1 MPKQIQAFCPK
12 PLKKKLFKRHFCF
25 IFYECTTKKGLSSSQ
40 RWSLFQCAIR
50 FEFVYVFAS
59 LWRKN
64 QGEKNT
70 QMMTKLSSKTDS
82 YVESSMTF
90 ITRLVIEETCVLWWF
105 YVCWGMF
112 CYFLFHHEWRVNYEN
127 LIGVEAVVFR
137 RCWKKLPLQVC
148 FWWNFAIF
156 PSS

>member
-25 IFYECTTKKGLSSSQ
+25 ILYEYNLKKACHFAKIVIVPLCDTIGVRL
-40 RWSLFQCAIR
+40 CIR
-50 FEFVYVFAS
+50 FPLEEKS
-59 LWRKN
+59 R
-64 QGEKNT
+64 GEKHSNDDQT
-70 QMMTKLSSKTDS
+70 IIKNRFVCGILNDFHCQTRYKRNVCCDDFT
-82 YVESSMTF
+82 YV
-90 ITRLVIEETCVLWWF
+90 
-105 YVCWGMF
+105 WGLF
-112 CYFLFHHEWRVNYEN
+112 CYFLFHREWRVNYEN